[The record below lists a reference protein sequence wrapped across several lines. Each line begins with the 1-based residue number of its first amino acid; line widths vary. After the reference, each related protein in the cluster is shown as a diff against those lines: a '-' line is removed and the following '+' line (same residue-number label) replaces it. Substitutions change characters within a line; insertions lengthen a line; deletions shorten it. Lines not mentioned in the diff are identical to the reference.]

1 MPFTVHP
8 HPTGGYVIAVLGRTP
23 LPAIFDSRA
32 QAQDAADYLST
43 RPPRPAAPAPLPFD
57 AGAGAGADIPK
68 VTPPS
73 YRRWRKK
80 TTHQT
85 MRTLDRCET
94 RCMMGFSDKPIGLVH
109 MTQRGAPPARP
120 QGAGCVDD
128 TRPPEQPQGCPRA
141 PRGVRA
147 RRAKTP
153 TST

>member
-8 HPTGGYVIAVLGRTP
+8 HPTGGYVIAVPGRAP
-23 LPAIFDSRA
+23 PPRHLRLPH

-43 RPPRPAAPAPLPFD
+43 PPRPAAPAPLPAD
-57 AGAGAGADIPK
+57 AGAGADGPK
-68 VTPPS
+68 VTTPS

-80 TTHQT
+80 TTHPT

-94 RCMMGFSDKPIGLVH
+94 RCMMGFSAKPL
-109 MTQRGAPPARP
+109 TQRGAPPARP
-120 QGAGCVDD
+120 HGAGCVDD
-128 TRPPEQPQGCPRA
+128 TRPPEQTQGCPRA

-147 RRAKTP
+147 RRAKTS

>member
-57 AGAGAGADIPK
+57 AGAGADIPT

-120 QGAGCVDD
+120 HRAGCVDD
-128 TRPPEQPQGCPRA
+128 TRPLSNHRDARA
-141 PRGVRA
+141 PRVVSVPG
-147 RRAKTP
+147 AKTP